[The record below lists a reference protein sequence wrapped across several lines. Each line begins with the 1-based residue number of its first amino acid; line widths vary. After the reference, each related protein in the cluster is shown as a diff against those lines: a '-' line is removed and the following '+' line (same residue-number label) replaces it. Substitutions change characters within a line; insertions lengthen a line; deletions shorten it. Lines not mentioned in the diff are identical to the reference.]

1 MNEIVIPSLGQIA
14 TMSPERCQQERLRLR
29 NEISFARGNALWGGP
44 SAEEKIA
51 AYKQALDAIGERLEE
66 LKHAAGSA
74 RCEHSDERRGLT
86 PSAQESATAFA
97 I

>member
-1 MNEIVIPSLGQIA
+1 MNQIMIPTTEQIA
-14 TMSPERCQQERLRLR
+14 SMSIERCQHERIRLR

-51 AYKQALDAIGERLEE
+51 AYRTAIEAIEGRLEE
-66 LKHAAGSA
+66 LSPASAAASA
-74 RCEHSDERRGLT
+74 RPRPRLGDWRSEPT
-86 PSAQESATAFA
+86 FA